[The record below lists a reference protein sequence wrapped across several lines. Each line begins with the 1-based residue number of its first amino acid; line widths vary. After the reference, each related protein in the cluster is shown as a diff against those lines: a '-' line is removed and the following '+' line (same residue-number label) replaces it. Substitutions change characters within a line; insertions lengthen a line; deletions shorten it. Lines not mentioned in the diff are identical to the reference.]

1 MLIDKLKQ
9 LFKPAIKQHDC
20 LIIDQIQTKKGV
32 SIEQALSDDDYL
44 LLQCRVVVNGII
56 THREFFNNEGVIVDT
71 SRSLI
76 EQAYALEGFR
86 VTNAVQTFIDTAS
99 AYHKLERKLV
109 LPYTISI

>member
-56 THREFFNNEGVIVDT
+56 
-71 SRSLI
+71 
-76 EQAYALEGFR
+76 
-86 VTNAVQTFIDTAS
+86 
-99 AYHKLERKLV
+99 
-109 LPYTISI
+109 